1 MTDEPIDHYQKA
13 LTALDAGET
22 NLQGQSDGDDARRIA
37 TAQYCA
43 TVALA
48 RAVLALAQEARTR
61 G

>member
-1 MTDEPIDHYQKA
+1 MTDEPIDHYQRA
-13 LTALDAGET
+13 LTALDAGES
-22 NLQGQSDGDDARRIA
+22 NLTSQSHGDDMRRIA
-37 TAQYCA
+37 MAQYCA